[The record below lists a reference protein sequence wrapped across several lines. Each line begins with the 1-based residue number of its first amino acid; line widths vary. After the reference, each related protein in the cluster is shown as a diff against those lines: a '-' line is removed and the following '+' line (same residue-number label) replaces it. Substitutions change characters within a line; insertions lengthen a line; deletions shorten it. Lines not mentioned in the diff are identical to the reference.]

1 MAKRTHVFD
10 PRQNMNRPDFE
21 IFHYHDAKMQE
32 VELHHH
38 DFYEVYFFLGGKV
51 EYLVEGRSY
60 TLLSDDILLIS
71 PMELHRPNV
80 APDEA
85 YERIVLWIS
94 RDCLSSIAPEADLA
108 RRCFQPGR
116 NLFHCAHTQIPVLIR
131 RLAQKAADGEIG
143 SELCA
148 RGLLLE
154 LMGELLALTAS
165 GGAHSAAPGPE
176 GTPLVQEILRY
187 IGAHYSE
194 PLTLDLLAGHFF
206 VSKSYL
212 SHLFRRSVG
221 TSLYR
226 YVVLKRLQHARQ
238 LLSDGSGPGEVC
250 RSCGFRDY
258 ANFYRAFREVYGVS
272 PNEAVSL

>member
-10 PRQNMNRPDFE
+10 PRQSMNRPDFE
-21 IFHYHDAKMQE
+21 IFHYQDAKMQE

-38 DFYEVYFFLGGKV
+38 DFYEVYYFLCGRV

-60 TLLSDDILLIS
+60 TLLSDDILLIN

-94 RDCLSSIAPEADLA
+94 REYLNAIAPEADLA
-108 RRCFQPGR
+108 HRCFATGR
-116 NLFHCAHTQIPVLIR
+116 NLYHCAHTQIPVLIR
-131 RLAQKAADGEIG
+131 RLAGKASDDAPG
-143 SELCA
+143 SELAA

-154 LMGELLALTAS
+154 LMGELLRLTS
-165 GGAHSAAPGPE
+165 GGERDTAGRE
-176 GTPLVQEILRY
+176 ETPLVSEILRY
-187 IGAHYSE
+187 IGAHYAE
-194 PLTLDLLAGHFF
+194 PLTLDALAARFF
-206 VSKSYL
+206 VSKSNL

-238 LLSDGSGPGEVC
+238 MLAEGMSPGEVF
-250 RSCGFRDY
+250 RSCGFHDY
-258 ANFYRAFREVYGVS
+258 ANFYRAFRDVYGIS

>member
-21 IFHYHDAKMQE
+21 IFHYQDAKMQE

-38 DFYEVYFFLGGKV
+38 DFYEVYYFLGGRV

-60 TLLSDDILLIS
+60 TLLSDDILLID

-94 RDCLSSIAPEADLA
+94 REYLAAIAPEADLA
-108 RRCFQPGR
+108 HRCFATGR
-116 NLFHCAHTQIPVLIR
+116 NLYHCAHTQIPVLIQ
-131 RLAQKAADGEIG
+131 RLAQKAADNAPG
-143 SELCA
+143 SELVA

-154 LMGELLALTAS
+154 LMGELLRLTS
-165 GGAHSAAPGPE
+165 RGGARGTAGQTD
-176 GTPLVQEILRY
+176 TPLVSEILRY
-187 IGAHYSE
+187 IGTHYSE
-194 PLTLDLLAGHFF
+194 PLTLDSLAARFF
-206 VSKSYL
+206 ISKSHL

-238 LLSDGSGPGEVC
+238 MLAEGASPGVVFQN
-250 RSCGFRDY
+250 CGFRDY
-258 ANFYRAFREVYGVS
+258 ANFYRAFRDVYGIS

>member
-1 MAKRTHVFD
+1 MAKRTHPFD
-10 PRQNMNRPDFE
+10 PRQSMNRPDFE
-21 IFHYHDAKMQE
+21 IFHYQDAKMQE

-38 DFYEVYFFLGGKV
+38 DFYEVYYFLGGKV

-60 TLLSDDILLIS
+60 TLLSDDILLID

-94 RDCLSSIAPEADLA
+94 REYLAAIAPEADLA
-108 RRCFQPGR
+108 HHCFATGR
-116 NLFHCAHTQIPVLIR
+116 NLYHCVHTQIPVLIQ
-131 RLAQKAADGEIG
+131 RLAQKAADNAPG
-143 SELCA
+143 SELVA

-154 LMGELLALTAS
+154 LMGELLRLTS
-165 GGAHSAAPGPE
+165 GGEREMAGREDA
-176 GTPLVQEILRY
+176 PLVSEILRY

-194 PLTLDLLAGHFF
+194 PLTLDSLAARFF
-206 VSKSYL
+206 ISKSHL

-238 LLSDGSGPGEVC
+238 MLAEGANPGVVFQN
-250 RSCGFRDY
+250 CGFRDY
-258 ANFYRAFREVYGVS
+258 ANFYRAFRDVYGIS